1 MGCAAFRREVALQQD
16 GDGVG
21 EHVAVVE
28 RFLGE
33 HVGTGEVGGGG
44 GGEVVEV
51 DPFAVVGD
59 DELGVVGEVELKGG
73 VLVKPQWSRCLR

>member
-1 MGCAAFRREVALQQD
+1 VGGAAFGREVALQQD

-33 HVGTGEVGGGG
+33 EAGAGEVGGSG

-51 DPFAVVGD
+51 DPLAVVGD
-59 DELGVVGEVELKGG
+59 DELGVVGEVELMGE
-73 VLVKPQWSRCLR
+73 C